1 MATWIKYKNA
11 ENITEIFNIDLASRF
26 RHVEE
31 GDSTFIEVH
40 ADGTV
45 HTVMWMTDK
54 EAFHA
59 ILDYI
64 RTATGIALE

>member
-11 ENITEIFNIDLASRF
+11 DNITEIFNIDQATRF

-40 ADGTV
+40 ANGAV

-54 EAFHA
+54 EAFHN
-59 ILDYI
+59 ILEHI
-64 RTATGIALE
+64 KQATGYTLE